1 MKMIYILI
9 LSALLFVSCAPREP
23 NVIWESA
30 LVGTRMPDS
39 IRHYFDIQKD
49 TIQKLYKSR
58 LYINPELQGNF
69 ILRFMVMKSGEIDY
83 VFLDSCRL
91 EDDLL
96 QSQIRLAVQDWLFP
110 PSNEDSIEVIVPIYL
125 LQEE

>member
-1 MKMIYILI
+1 MERTRDELRGNMIM
-9 LSALLFVSCAPREP
+9 A
-23 NVIWESA
+23 
-30 LVGTRMPDS
+30 
-39 IRHYFDIQKD
+39 
-49 TIQKLYKSR
+49 
-58 LYINPELQGNF
+58 
-69 ILRFMVMKSGEIDY
+69 SGEIDY

-91 EDDLL
+91 EDELL